1 MRQSHFCRADSRTDT
16 SLPVVYA
23 GAVSMVL
30 SSTIANVAVPTVMG
44 AFGVGQD
51 RAQWLATAFVA
62 TMVASQLLSAW
73 FARAFGVRGAFV
85 VINGVFFA
93 GTALAFFGASFEMVV
108 VGRVLQGFSAGIMQ
122 PMTMALTFSQFPPHR
137 RGMAMAMHGTGI
149 QIAPMLGPM
158 IGGLMIDS
166 FGWREIFLVP
176 IPVCVV
182 SLLLGMA
189 YLPGR
194 EEQGPLPKFDW
205 IGYSL
210 LVAALVSL
218 LYAGANGQRFGWSS
232 DAIVMLVAL
241 GLAASGAFVW
251 LQLRSASP
259 LLDFSLFKVPQF
271 TSAVMVA
278 FVFGFGNFGA
288 NYLIPV
294 TVQNVQGLTPF
305 LSGLLLVPA
314 GVLVISATPIF
325 GRVAD
330 AFPPHLMVML
340 GLSMFALGNYFMSQ
354 TDANTTFLS
363 FAWLI
368 IVARCGMALII
379 PSLNSSALRA
389 LTPAQL
395 HRGSGTINFIRQ
407 LGGSCGV
414 TALVV
419 LIEQRTQFHA
429 NAMAA
434 TQTAGNSATAEL
446 LDRVRELLSQAGV
459 SENLHSSGALHYLG
473 EVIEAQASARGFND
487 GFLAIALVFLL
498 AVIPAWNLGKARRKR
513 TPTPSPSTP

>member
-1 MRQSHFCRADSRTDT
+1 LSTAEESPARKWLVTGAG
-16 SLPVVYA
+16 LA

-51 RAQWLATAFVA
+51 RAQWLATAFIA

-73 FARAFGVRGAFV
+73 FARAFGVRGAFML
-85 VINGVFFA
+85 INGVFFA
-93 GTALAFFGASFEMVV
+93 GTALAFFGATFEMVV
-108 VGRVLQGFSAGIMQ
+108 AGRVLQGFSAGVMQ
-122 PMTMALTFSQFPPHR
+122 PMTMALTFSQFPSHR
-137 RGMAMAMHGTGI
+137 RGQAMAIHGTGI

-194 EEQGPLPKFDW
+194 EERGPLPRFDW
-205 IGYSL
+205 ISYSL
-210 LVAALVSL
+210 LVAALVTL
-218 LYAGANGQRFGWSS
+218 LYAGASGQRFGWGS
-232 DAIVMLVAL
+232 DAIVMLVL
-241 GLAASGAFVW
+241 TGLAAAGAFVW

-259 LLDFSLFKVPQF
+259 LLDFSLFRVPQF
-271 TSAVMVA
+271 TAAVIVA

-294 TVQNVQGLTPF
+294 AVQHVQGLTPF

-314 GVLVISATPIF
+314 GVLVIAATPIF

-330 AFPPHLMVML
+330 AFPPNLMVMF
-340 GLSMFALGNYFMSQ
+340 GLFMFALGNYFMSQ
-354 TDANTTFLS
+354 TDANTTFLW

-389 LTPAQL
+389 LTAEQL

-419 LIEQRTQFHA
+419 FIEQRTQFHA
-429 NAMAA
+429 DAMTA
-434 TQTAGNSATAEL
+434 TQTAGNSATVEL
-446 LDRVRELLSQAGV
+446 LDKVRELLAQAGV
-459 SENLHSSGALHYLG
+459 SEDVLGSGALHYLG
-473 EVIEAQASARGFND
+473 QVIEAQASARGFSD
-487 GFLAIALVFLL
+487 GFLITAVVFMLAI
-498 AVIPAWNLGKARRKR
+498 IPAWNLGKARRNG
-513 TPTPSPSTP
+513 TPAPDPVTQ